1 MEASLIRVAVGRPVD
16 GPFTYRLPPQMGQA
30 LEPGRRLAVPFG
42 RGRAVGFALGPD
54 QGPPPKG
61 LRDIAAVLD
70 EGPLFDGPLLEFLE
84 WAARYYRHPLG
95 EVLRA
100 ALPPGLS
107 GCAAAPKSPASMG
120 RVEWVALTEAG
131 RLASP
136 RGSRMKA
143 IHDYLTTSASDGIP
157 LAELMAALPS
167 GRDALRRLAEQG
179 LCRIWQA
186 ERQAAPGV
194 ACFSGQVP
202 PAPTA
207 EQAAALAAL
216 QRAVEAQRFA
226 PFLLHGVT
234 GSGKTEVYLRA
245 IERALALGLGALVL
259 VPEIALTPQ
268 LVGRFRSRFG
278 SQVALLH
285 SGLRDG
291 ERLAEWRRLREGR
304 APLAVGVRSA
314 IFAPIGRLGIV
325 VVDEEHDASFKQE
338 DSFRYSARDLAVVR
352 AKQQG
357 CPVVLGSATPSL
369 ETLHNADIGRYQCLR
384 LSNRVDDRPM
394 PEVRLIDLR
403 ESHGHIAA
411 AFPQLAGR
419 LRMRAEA
426 GRRVVEAPA
435 DDGESALLIGRA
447 AHRASAFAST
457 RQASDERPCAQA
469 PLLSPE
475 LASAIE
481 ETLDRGRQTILFLN
495 RRGTSTYHLCLSC
508 GRALTCPNCAVSLTH
523 HQLRGELLCHYC
535 GERRPLPERCEAC
548 GGSIERLGMG
558 TEQVQAELARLFPR
572 ARIERL
578 DRDSAAR
585 PDDLT
590 ERLSAFARGDRDILI
605 GTQMVAKGHDFPG
618 VLLVGVLL
626 ADLALNLPDFRAAE
640 RTFQLLAQVAGRA
653 GRGREP
659 GQVLVQTFLPEAPAV
674 ARVVGHDF
682 EGFAAQEL
690 AIRAAFY
697 YPPFC
702 RQMLCRIDGRD
713 AQVTACAA
721 HRLAQVAGEV
731 VRRSDQALRLLGPA
745 PAPISKL
752 KGRVRWQ
759 MLFKGPT
766 PKSLVT
772 IAEAIERERGHLKG
786 EVRVSLD
793 VDPLSML

>member
-1 MEASLIRVAVGRPVD
+1 MEGSLIRVAVGRPVD
-16 GPFTYRLPPQMGQA
+16 GPFTYRLPPQLGPSI
-30 LEPGRRLAVPFG
+30 EPGRRLTVPFG

-54 QGPPPKG
+54 EGPPPKG
-61 LRDIAAVLD
+61 LRDVVALHD
-70 EGPLFDGPLLEFLE
+70 DGPLFDAPLLELLR

-107 GCAAAPKSPASMG
+107 GCEAAPTSPASQG
-120 RVEWVALTEAG
+120 RAEWVALTEAG
-131 RLASP
+131 RSAAL
-136 RGSRMKA
+136 RGSRMKS
-143 IHDYLTTSASDGIP
+143 IRDYLLTAAIDGIP

-167 GRDALRRLAEQG
+167 CREALRRLADQG

-186 ERQAAPGV
+186 ERPAAPVEASLGG
-194 ACFSGQVP
+194 CPRPPVP
-202 PAPTA
+202 TR
-207 EQAAALAAL
+207 EQAAALSAL
-216 QRAVEAQRFA
+216 CQAVEARRFA

-234 GSGKTEVYLRA
+234 GSGKTEVYLQA
-245 IERALALGLGALVL
+245 IERARAIGLGALVL

-268 LVGRFRSRFG
+268 LVGRFRARFG
-278 SQVALLH
+278 PEVALIH

-291 ERLAEWRRLREGR
+291 ERLAEWRRLRDGR
-304 APLAVGVRSA
+304 AALAVGVRSA
-314 IFAPIGRLGIV
+314 IFAPVGRLGIV

-338 DSFRYSARDLAVVR
+338 EGFRYSARDLAVVR
-352 AKQQG
+352 ARQEG
-357 CPVVLGSATPSL
+357 CPVILGSATPAL
-369 ETLHNADIGRYQCLR
+369 ETLHNARSGRYGYLR
-384 LSNRVDDRPM
+384 LERRVDDRPM

-403 ESHGHIAA
+403 ESRGHIAA

-419 LRMRAEA
+419 MRMCAEEARLVAEVPAAYGAAPRAP
-426 GRRVVEAPA
+426 GRGAQLAPPCRA
-435 DDGESALLIGRA
+435 DGD
-447 AHRASAFAST
+447 
-457 RQASDERPCAQA
+457 RPHARA

-475 LASAIE
+475 LAQAIE
-481 ETLDRGRQTILFLN
+481 ATLDRGRQTILFLN
-495 RRGTSTYHLCLSC
+495 RRGSSTYHLCLSC

-523 HQLRGELLCHYC
+523 HELRGELLCHYC
-535 GERRPLPERCEAC
+535 GERSPLPEHCEFC
-548 GGSIERLGMG
+548 GGHIERLGMG
-558 TEQVQAELARLFPR
+558 TEQVEAELGRLFPR
-572 ARIERL
+572 ARVDRL
-578 DRDSAAR
+578 DRDTAAR

-590 ERLSAFARGDRDILI
+590 ERLSAFARGERDILI

-640 RTFQLLAQVAGRA
+640 RTFQLLTQVAGRA

-659 GQVLVQTFLPEAPAV
+659 GQVLIQTFSPEAPAV

-682 EGFAAQEL
+682 DGFAAQEL
-690 AIRAAFY
+690 AIRQAFH

-702 RQMLCRIDGRD
+702 RTMICRVDGRG
-713 AQVTACAA
+713 AQETASAA
-721 HRLAQVAGEV
+721 HRLAQVAVEAI
-731 VRRSDQALRLLGPA
+731 RRSGEALRLLGPA

-766 PKSLVT
+766 PRSLQPL
-772 IAEAIERERGHLKG
+772 AEAIERERPHLRG
-786 EVRVSLD
+786 QVRAALD